1 VTAADRPSVAIPGE
15 ALPRPAGVATDG
27 LLELQGVSVHFA
39 LHQGFATTLRGA
51 PPRFV
56 RAVDGVDLRIR
67 SGEVVSL
74 VGESGCGKTTTGRAL
89 VRLAPISGG
98 RVLLDGKDVTGIGGR
113 ELRDYRRR
121 VQIIFQD
128 PYESLNPKQMIG
140 DIIAEPL
147 DIHGVPSGAERA
159 ERVTRALESAGLR
172 PARAYLRRFPHELSG
187 GQRQRVAIAAA
198 MVLDPEF
205 VVADEPVSMLDVS
218 VRTGILRIMMELR
231 QSRGVGYLFI
241 THDLSL
247 AWLIADRIAV
257 MYLGRVVETGP
268 AERLVSQPRHPYTQA
283 LLSVMPSPDPKRRR
297 RRLILSG
304 ETPDAS
310 RIPSGC
316 RFHPRCPLAAPY
328 GIEERCRTED
338 PPAFDVGAGVTSACW
353 LAEPGGPLAG
363 DTPWRGIPVVGDD
376 GTITHGLERGP
387 APAAPVRAPEPPAVT
402 PPDAANAPAAPAQGP
417 GTPAQETGTPASG
430 PGDPATGAG

>member
-1 VTAADRPSVAIPGE
+1 MTGGTV
-15 ALPRPAGVATDG
+15 PAGRPTVPPQEGTSQT
-27 LLELQGVSVHFA
+27 LELEGVSVHFP
-39 LHQGFATTLRGA
+39 LHQRLADTLRGQ
-51 PPRFV
+51 PPRLV

-89 VRLAPISGG
+89 VRLAPISEG
-98 RVLLDGKDVTGIGGR
+98 RVVLDGKDVTGIGGR
-113 ELRDYRRR
+113 DLRDYRRR

-128 PYESLNPKQMIG
+128 PYDSLNPKQTIA
-140 DIIAEPL
+140 DIVAEPL
-147 DIHGVPSGAERA
+147 DVHGFAAGRERVERVERA
-159 ERVTRALESAGLR
+159 LQDAGLR
-172 PARAYLRRFPHELSG
+172 PATTYLRRFPHELSG

-198 MVLDPEF
+198 MVLDPGF

-218 VRTGILRIMMELR
+218 VRTGILRVMMELR
-231 QSRGVGYLFI
+231 ESRGVGYLFI

-316 RFHPRCPLAAPY
+316 RFHPRCPLAAAF
-328 GIEERCRTED
+328 GIEDRCRTED
-338 PPAFDVGAGVTSACW
+338 PAAFDVGDGVTSACW
-353 LAEPGGPLAG
+353 LAEPGGPLAK
-363 DTPWRGIPVVGDD
+363 DSPWRGIPVVGDD
-376 GTITHGLERGP
+376 GTIRYGLD
-387 APAAPVRAPEPPAVT
+387 RAP
-402 PPDAANAPAAPAQGP
+402 G
-417 GTPAQETGTPASG
+417 QE
-430 PGDPATGAG
+430 DPAGEAGQTS